1 MPFAGTAWRSGGT
14 LRRTPG
20 NAASRAARILPR
32 TLRTRRRKHRTWP
45 RQTRCRAPCMQRRA
59 GIRVHNPYRARCS
72 AALASGRLLRDR
84 QSNSGRTYRRSR
96 NMLECILRTVDEPF
110 AISLSGGC
118 NAAHIQCEPVQQT
131 ACAVTVF
138 GYENPSEKA
147 IAPNKRSIFSWMTS
161 AIFVGGNYSGDL
173 GPGGQPPSVPGK

>member
-20 NAASRAARILPR
+20 NAASRAARILQH
-32 TLRTRRRKHRTWP
+32 TLRTRRRKHRTWR
-45 RQTRCRAPCMQRRA
+45 RQTGCCAPCRQRLA
-59 GIRVHNPYRARCS
+59 GTPVHNPYRARCS
-72 AALASGRLLRDR
+72 VASALGRLLRDR

-118 NAAHIQCEPVQQT
+118 MQRTLLLTHSANGVRPSRFALLRPQSGDCCVLCSYGSVKCPPVQAQKS
-131 ACAVTVF
+131 CC
-138 GYENPSEKA
+138 G
-147 IAPNKRSIFSWMTS
+147 
-161 AIFVGGNYSGDL
+161 
-173 GPGGQPPSVPGK
+173 